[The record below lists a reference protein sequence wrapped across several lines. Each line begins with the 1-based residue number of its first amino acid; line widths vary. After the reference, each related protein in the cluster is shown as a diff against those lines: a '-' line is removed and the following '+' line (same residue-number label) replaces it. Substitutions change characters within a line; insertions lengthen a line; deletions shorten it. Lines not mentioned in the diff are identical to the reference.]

1 MPGLNQHCEE
11 RNETS
16 VSSFVIFNFL
26 CIFRCYVVR
35 LDCYDLVVFI
45 MVVTYWCNSEAAG
58 PESSSGN
65 NWNLYLSNI
74 FISFCDR
81 LPDVQ
86 VPLEPVLHAPHLPVC
101 PTLNALVAL
110 EAVLNSNSDVQPFVD
125 QILMLARL
133 MVSIRSKEIS
143 LYVAFEL

>member
-1 MPGLNQHCEE
+1 M
-11 RNETS
+11 
-16 VSSFVIFNFL
+16 
-26 CIFRCYVVR
+26 
-35 LDCYDLVVFI
+35 
-45 MVVTYWCNSEAAG
+45 
-58 PESSSGN
+58 
-65 NWNLYLSNI
+65 
-74 FISFCDR
+74 
-81 LPDVQ
+81 
-86 VPLEPVLHAPHLPVC
+86 PLEPVLHAPHLPVC